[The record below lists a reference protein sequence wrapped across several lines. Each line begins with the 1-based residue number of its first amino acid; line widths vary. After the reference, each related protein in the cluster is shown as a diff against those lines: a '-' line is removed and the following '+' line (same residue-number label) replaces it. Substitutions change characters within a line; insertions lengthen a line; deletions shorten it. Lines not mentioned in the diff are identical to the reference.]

1 MKAPYYKYTFFLQ
14 LLLCFFLLSI
24 NINCHRKQVAT
35 SSNEEKVTT
44 DNPRVLYLTIE
55 SELDS
60 ITGDPNMKIIK
71 QQLVHG
77 KLNEVAYPELNP
89 GQWQISLLN
98 ANGKRIDSM
107 IMNDPHI
114 EEVEIP
120 NEKEEFETRKIRL
133 VKTEIS
139 VRFNYS
145 SAINE
150 MEIVELQ
157 EDEKKKTYL
166 RTKLNL

>member
-1 MKAPYYKYTFFLQ
+1 MKAPHYKYTFFLL
-14 LLLCFFLLSI
+14 LLLCFFLLFI
-24 NINCHRKQVAT
+24 NSNCHRKQVAT
-35 SSNEEKVTT
+35 SSNTEKVST
-44 DNPRVLYLTIE
+44 DKSRVLYLTIE
-55 SELDS
+55 SALDS
-60 ITGDPNMKIIK
+60 ITGEPNMKIIK
-71 QQLVHG
+71 QQLVQG

-98 ANGKRIDSM
+98 ASGKRIDSM

-133 VKTEIS
+133 VKTEIA

-145 SAINE
+145 STINE
-150 MEIVELQ
+150 IEIVELQ
-157 EDEKKKTYL
+157 EDEKKKTFL
-166 RTKLNL
+166 KTKLIL